1 MKLTVKRSKKKGGT
15 YRIYLPQYIGKEYEG
30 EAECLANALTL
41 TIMRPGV
48 SLERVKES
56 LKIVIKDIEL
66 RIRQEAA
73 DESEKLDRSELAL
86 K

>member
-1 MKLTVKRSKKKGGT
+1 MKLTIKRTKKRGGT
-15 YRIYLPQYIGKEYEG
+15 YRIYLPQHIGKEYEG

-66 RIRQEAA
+66 RIKQETT
-73 DESEKLDRSELAL
+73 DESKKVR